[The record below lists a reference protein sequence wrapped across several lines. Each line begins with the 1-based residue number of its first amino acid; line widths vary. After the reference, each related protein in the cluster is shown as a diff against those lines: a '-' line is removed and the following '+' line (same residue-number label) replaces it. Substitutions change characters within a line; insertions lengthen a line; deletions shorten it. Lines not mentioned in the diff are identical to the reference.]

1 MRIDTA
7 ITLDRL
13 RAHRAEF
20 EGMGVRHLALFGS
33 QARGEADNAS
43 DIDVAVVFDEAARVK
58 GLAYFGRRQ
67 RVADRLSA
75 ILAAEVDLSD
85 EAMQR
90 PLVLA
95 SYEADRIYAF

>member
-1 MRIDTA
+1 MRINA
-7 ITLDRL
+7 AATLARL

-33 QARGEADNAS
+33 QARGEADDAS
-43 DIDVAVVFDEAARVK
+43 DIDVGVVFDEAARVE
-58 GLAYFGRRQ
+58 GFAYFARRQ

-90 PLVLA
+90 PHVRA
-95 SYEADRIYAF
+95 SYEADRVYAF

>member
-1 MRIDTA
+1 MNIDA
-7 ITLDRL
+7 AATLARL

-33 QARGEADNAS
+33 QARGEADEAS
-43 DIDVAVVFDEAARVK
+43 DIDVAVVFDDATQAE
-58 GLAYFGRRQ
+58 GLAYFARRQ
-67 RVADRLSA
+67 RVANRLSA

-90 PLVLA
+90 PMVRA
-95 SYEADRIYAF
+95 SYEADRVYAF

>member
-7 ITLDRL
+7 ATLARL
-13 RAHRAEF
+13 RAHQAEL

-33 QARGEADNAS
+33 QVRGEADDIS
-43 DIDVAVVFDEAARVK
+43 DIDVAVVFDKTADTA

-67 RVADRLSA
+67 RVADRLCE

-90 PLVLA
+90 PMVRI
-95 SYEADRIYAF
+95 SYQADRVYAF

>member
-7 ITLDRL
+7 ATLARL
-13 RAHRAEF
+13 RAHQAEF

-33 QARGEADNAS
+33 QARGEANDAS
-43 DIDVAVVFDEAARVK
+43 DIDVGVVFDEAARAE
-58 GLAYFGRRQ
+58 GFAYFARRQ
-67 RVADRLSA
+67 RVADRLSV

-90 PLVLA
+90 PHVRA
-95 SYEADRIYAF
+95 SYEADRVYAF

>member
-7 ITLDRL
+7 ATLACL
-13 RAHRAEF
+13 RAHQAEF
-20 EGMGVRHLALFGS
+20 ENMGVRHLALFGS
-33 QARGEADNAS
+33 QVRGEADDAS
-43 DIDVAVVFDEAARVK
+43 DVDVAVVFDESAHRE
-58 GLAYFGRRQ
+58 GLAYFARRQ

-90 PLVLA
+90 PLVREA
-95 SYEADRIYAF
+95 YEADRVYAF